1 MSSIMR
7 IIPKI
12 FLLLIID
19 PKEAVF
25 GAGVKVLLFPVLVL
39 VGIAVA
45 IKVFLSIRD
54 IRRENKKRKEN
65 GEDPRWRRWE

>member
-1 MSSIMR
+1 MKLIVN
-7 IIPKI
+7 ILI
-12 FLLLIID
+12 LLFYD
-19 PKEAVF
+19 TSDEREALF
-25 GAGVKVLLFPVLVL
+25 GAGIKLILIPVLVL

-54 IRRENKKRKEN
+54 IRRENKKQKEK